1 MKRPD
6 IGSCPA
12 RVTPVRAFRPFY
24 TPHIRGKHVEH
35 TIIYKY
41 FIIYF
46 ECIFVFKI
54 QKTMFYILFYIMFYM
69 M

>member
-1 MKRPD
+1 MSRACDP
-6 IGSCPA
+6 CPGFSA
-12 RVTPVRAFRPFY
+12 LFPP
-24 TPHIRGKHVEH
+24 PIRGKHVEH

-46 ECIFVFKI
+46 ECIFVLKI
-54 QKTMFYILFYIMFYM
+54 KKTMFYILFYILFYM